1 MVHNKMSEQAA
12 QEKADAL
19 KTKISQVIF
28 RYQTGA
34 NKEILVSETKQM
46 IVAISLVF
54 DSPDFP
60 GAITCPLSKTIND
73 VYQLLSAAEMFSG
86 LTIDAAL
93 ENDPHTY
100 ANILNAEID
109 HLISEREHISCC
121 EYEYHVERQR
131 LTIWQPFYYQEN
143 RRAFYGDDMLMWLK
157 RTAQNLWENGH
168 YPLRY
173 CQTDTEL

>member
-12 QEKADAL
+12 QGKADAL
-19 KTKISQVIF
+19 KMKISQVIF

-46 IVAISLVF
+46 IAAVSLVF
-54 DSPDFP
+54 DSPDYP
-60 GAITCPLSKTIND
+60 GAITCLLSKTIND

-86 LTIDAAL
+86 LTIDTAL

-109 HLISEREHISCC
+109 SLIAEREHISRC
-121 EYEYHVERQR
+121 EYDDMTEFQR
-131 LTIWQPFYYQEN
+131 LASWQPFYYQEN

-157 RTAQNLWENGH
+157 RTAQYLWENGH
-168 YPLRY
+168 YPSRY
-173 CQTDTEL
+173 CQADTEL

>member
-1 MVHNKMSEQAA
+1 MVHNKMSEQVA

-46 IVAISLVF
+46 IAAVSLVF
-54 DSPDFP
+54 DSPDYP

-73 VYQLLSAAEMFSG
+73 VYQLLSAAEIFSG
-86 LTIDAAL
+86 LTIDDAL

-100 ANILNAEID
+100 ANILNGEID

-121 EYEYHVERQR
+121 EYEYHEERQR
-131 LTIWQPFYYQEN
+131 LAIWQPFYHQEN
-143 RRAFYGDDMLMWLK
+143 RRAFYGDDILMWLK
-157 RTAQNLWENGH
+157 STAQYLWESGH
-168 YPLRY
+168 YPFRY
-173 CQTDTEL
+173 CQADTEL